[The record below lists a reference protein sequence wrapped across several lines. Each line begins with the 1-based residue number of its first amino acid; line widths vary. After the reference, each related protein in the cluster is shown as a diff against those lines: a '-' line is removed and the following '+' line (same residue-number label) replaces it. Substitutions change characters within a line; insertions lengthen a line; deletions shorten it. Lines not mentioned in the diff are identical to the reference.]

1 MNHYL
6 WMWQT
11 RKKLCPIWAL
21 SFSTYIDST
30 VMRNIIIS
38 MFHRH
43 KNVQLLYRC
52 RMINF
57 RIDRKIKCLLFLK
70 IIIIKKTNPELV
82 ILSRIKIPDNLPTP
96 MSSEM
101 FKSLRHLF
109 LWLGS
114 WRALWSGTETTI
126 WTFNLLAHHWS
137 PLYGE
142 KSWNVFLKNLK
153 LFNFPLNKKKQKH
166 EHLGWHGTFLF
177 IYFKNFLFV
186 NLAQIVDH
194 QDGSSTWTQS

>member
-43 KNVQLLYRC
+43 KNLQLLYRC

-70 IIIIKKTNPELV
+70 KKIIIKKQ
-82 ILSRIKIPDNLPTP
+82 ILSWLLWFRTCYYLKNWSRIKIPDNLPSP

-109 LWLGS
+109 LGWDREEPFEAEQKPQFGPLTC
-114 WRALWSGTETTI
+114 WPTI
-126 WTFNLLAHHWS
+126 EVHYMEKNPGMFSSKTLNYLIFHWI
-137 PLYGE
+137 
-142 KSWNVFLKNLK
+142 
-153 LFNFPLNKKKQKH
+153 KKKKTRTS
-166 EHLGWHGTFLF
+166 WMTWDICIYLF
-177 IYFKNFLFV
+177 
-186 NLAQIVDH
+186 
-194 QDGSSTWTQS
+194 